1 LQNLALDI
9 RDRARGR
16 GARVAMR
23 HKSDGRWLEI
33 TYAELDATVERIAAG
48 LVRLGVAPGDRVAL
62 FAPNMPAWTLCDLA
76 VLSVGAV
83 TVPVY
88 ATCTA
93 EQLAAIVEDS
103 GARVLV
109 AGTPQE
115 AVTAAGV
122 AAGRTLILC
131 EGEAPAE
138 APGAIALATLAAAAI
153 EPGTAAELRRR
164 EAAASDGDLATII
177 YTSGTTGDP
186 KGVLLTH
193 ANFRCQ
199 FASLDRRFELGPD
212 DHSLCFLPLSHVY
225 ERAWSYYVY
234 FKGARNS
241 FVADP
246 KQVVAYLAE
255 VRPTA
260 MVSAPRLYEKV
271 HTAVHEK
278 IARAPRL
285 RRTLFHWAVRTGGAY
300 QAADRGRRAGPGLKL
315 RHAVADHLVLR
326 KIRDL
331 MGGPKR
337 VLSAGGAPLSS
348 DIENFFLAAGLLI
361 CQGYGLTE
369 TAPMITC
376 NAPGAWRFG
385 TVGKPI
391 DGVEVRIADDGE
403 ILVRGP
409 NVTAGYHNRP
419 AETAAAL
426 RDGWLHTGDIGHL
439 DADGFLVVT
448 DRIKDLIVTSTGKKV
463 APQRIEML
471 VGGDHFIDQL
481 AVVGD
486 RRQYV
491 SALVVPAFEALK
503 AWAQEKRIVF
513 RDHEELIGKPE
524 VVQLMEERIRSRS
537 QQLAPFETIRKFT
550 LLARQF
556 TQQTGEIT
564 PTLKVR
570 RKVIAEKYRHLI
582 DRMYN

>member
-1 LQNLALDI
+1 MQNLALDI

-48 LVRLGVAPGDRVAL
+48 LVRLGVTPGDRVAL
-62 FAPNMPAWTLCDLA
+62 YAPNMPAWTLCDLA

-88 ATCTA
+88 ATSTA

-131 EGEAPAE
+131 EGEAPAQ

-164 EAAASDGDLATII
+164 EAAASDDDLASII

-315 RHAVADHLVLR
+315 RHAVADRLVLR

-331 MGGPKR
+331 MGGPKS

-439 DADGFLVVT
+439 DADGYLVVT

-503 AWAQEKRIVF
+503 AWALEKRIAF
-513 RDHEELIGKPE
+513 RDHEDLIGKPE

>member
-1 LQNLALDI
+1 MQNIALDI

-88 ATCTA
+88 VTCTA
-93 EQLAAIVEDS
+93 EQVAAVVEDS
-103 GARVLV
+103 GASVLI

-115 AVTAAGV
+115 AVTAAGA
-122 AAGRTLILC
+122 AAGRILILC
-131 EGEAPAE
+131 EGVVPAQT
-138 APGAIALATLAAAAI
+138 PGAIALTALAAAAI

-164 EAAASDGDLATII
+164 EAAASDDDLATII

-186 KGVLLTH
+186 KGVRLTH

-199 FASLDRRFELGPD
+199 FASLDRRFVFGPD

-234 FKGARNS
+234 LTGARNS

-278 IARAPRL
+278 IDHAPRL

-300 QAADRGRRAGPGLKL
+300 QAADRGRRAGPVLKL
-315 RHAVADHLVLR
+315 RHAVADRLVLR

-331 MGGPKR
+331 MGGPKT

-348 DIENFFLAAGLLI
+348 DIENFFLAADLLI

-376 NAPGAWRFG
+376 NAPAACRFG
-385 TVGKPI
+385 TVGRPI
-391 DGVEVRIADDGE
+391 DGVEVRISDEGE

-426 RDGWLHTGDIGHL
+426 RDGWLHTGDVGHL
-439 DADGFLVVT
+439 DADGYLVVT

-463 APQRIEML
+463 APQRIETL

-513 RDHEELIGKPE
+513 RDHEDLIGKPE

-570 RKVIAEKYRHLI
+570 RKVIAERYRHFI